1 MAAKQKSKAKR
12 KPVPRHARKYLFRND
27 HPMDNHVEDILNF
40 WKSGKQE
47 ITNLRKAIVLYY
59 ALESGDL
66 PILFEMFPQYK
77 ASFAP
82 GTAEALEQ
90 FMQILRQQ
98 QPLASGGGQLQSI
111 SYDIPKPLP
120 APPVAE
126 IKPAS
131 AVSADTIADNFLS
144 MFQ

>member
-1 MAAKQKSKAKR
+1 MAAKKKSKAKR
-12 KPVPRHARKYLFRND
+12 KSIPRHTRKYQFRND
-27 HPMDNHVEDILNF
+27 HPMDNHVEDVLNF
-40 WKSGKQE
+40 WKSGKKE
-47 ITNLRKAIVLYY
+47 ITNLRKAVALYY

-77 ASFAP
+77 AQFAP

-90 FMQILRQQ
+90 FMQILKQQ
-98 QPLASGGGQLQSI
+98 QPLVSGGGQVQSLT
-111 SYDIPKPLP
+111 YGIPKPLP

-126 IKPAS
+126 IKQAS
-131 AVSADTIADNFLS
+131 AVSADDIADNFLS